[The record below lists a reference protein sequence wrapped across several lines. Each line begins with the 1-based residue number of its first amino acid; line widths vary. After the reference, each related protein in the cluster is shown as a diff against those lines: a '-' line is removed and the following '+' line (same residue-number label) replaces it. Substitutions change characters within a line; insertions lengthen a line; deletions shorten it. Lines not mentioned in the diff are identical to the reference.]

1 MRQGFLRLPGA
12 GFLLA
17 LLAVAVWFLK
27 GDLISQVARGETDF
41 RSEWVFLDVPGA
53 AAAYV
58 RAEPEESLGRFLERN
73 AAGLRSLL
81 PPEALDVPLQG
92 GERISVLEES
102 ASASPLLVVE
112 PLPERIRFLM
122 GRPLNLNRATAGEMA
137 LLPGVGP
144 KLGQRIEA
152 FRNASGDF
160 RSQEDLR
167 AVSGLGRALVSRIQ
181 NRICF
186 AHEIRSFPL
195 LCPGSSAGGR
205 AKTLPEVPRT
215 GP

>member
-1 MRQGFLRLPGA
+1 MRQGFSRLPGA

-17 LLAVAVWFLK
+17 LLATSVWLLR
-27 GDLISQVARGETDF
+27 GDLTSGETGRESGF

-53 AAAYV
+53 APAYV
-58 RAEPEESLGRFLERN
+58 RAEPGEPLGRFLERT

-81 PPEALDVPLQG
+81 PQEALDLPLQG
-92 GERISVLEES
+92 GDRVSVLERL
-102 ASASPLLVVE
+102 ASAAPLLVVE

-122 GRPLNLNRATAGEMA
+122 GRPLNLNRATAGEME

-152 FRNASGDF
+152 FRNAEGDF
-160 RSQEDLR
+160 RSPEDLL
-167 AVSGLGRALVSRIQ
+167 AVHGVGRALVSKIQ

-186 AHEIRSFPL
+186 AQRVRAFPL
-195 LCPGSSAGGR
+195 QSPGSSADRR
-205 AKTLPEVPRT
+205 AKTLPEVLQP